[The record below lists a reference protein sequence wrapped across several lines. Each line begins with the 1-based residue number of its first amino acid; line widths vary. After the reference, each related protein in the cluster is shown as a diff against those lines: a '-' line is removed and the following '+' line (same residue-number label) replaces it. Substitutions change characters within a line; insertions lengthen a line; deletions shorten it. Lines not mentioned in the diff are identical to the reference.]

1 MAVAVRAFLLS
12 AVIGITF
19 AFFEPGMGIIMAI
32 SIIGSIL
39 IYQNEKKK

>member
-1 MAVAVRAFLLS
+1 MGIAIIAFLLS
-12 AVIGITF
+12 VVVGGAL
-19 AFFEPGMGIIMAI
+19 ALFFPGAGTVVAI